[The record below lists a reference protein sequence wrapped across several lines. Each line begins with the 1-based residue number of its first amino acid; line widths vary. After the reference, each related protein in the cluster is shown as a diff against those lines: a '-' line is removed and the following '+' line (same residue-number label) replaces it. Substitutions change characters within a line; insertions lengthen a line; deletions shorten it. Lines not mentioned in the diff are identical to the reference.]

1 MLTIAETEPLFENE
15 QLDLLR
21 AALGEEDLSAMLLQ
35 LPQAAMDSFKAIQA
49 GVDAGNLEEARKAAH
64 VLKGFSGSLGAARLA
79 AVARQIELDLD
90 TLASVASLI
99 PLLSATIEATISD
112 VSRHA
117 LVAPA

>member
-1 MLTIAETEPLFENE
+1 MSTTAETDPLFENE
-15 QLDLLR
+15 QLELLR

-49 GVDAGNLEEARKAAH
+49 GIDAGDIEEARKAAH

-79 AVARQIELDLD
+79 SVARQIELDFE
-90 TLASVASLI
+90 TLASVAKLM

-112 VSRHA
+112 LPRHA
-117 LVAPA
+117 SVAPG